1 MEASMK
7 YRVKLDLILDSNKGD
22 LANTI
27 YNTLLTELKS
37 YATVIKATEEH
48 SYIQLEECYHDE
60 GKPCVILKQTTK
72 E

>member
-1 MEASMK
+1 MK
-7 YRVKLDLILDSNKGD
+7 YRVKLDLILDSDKQD

-27 YNTLLTELKS
+27 YNTLLGKLKS
-37 YATVIKATEEH
+37 YAIVIKATEEH

-60 GKPCVILKQTTK
+60 GKPRVILKRVEK